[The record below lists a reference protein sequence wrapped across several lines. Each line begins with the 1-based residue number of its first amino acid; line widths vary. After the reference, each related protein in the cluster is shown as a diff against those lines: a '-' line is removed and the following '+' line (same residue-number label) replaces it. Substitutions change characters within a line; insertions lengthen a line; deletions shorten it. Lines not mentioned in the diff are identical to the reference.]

1 MQLYCF
7 HGASK
12 FQDIDSNQAGDV
24 EGSGGTRLSHLLLPD
39 PPVQVCAG
47 CTLLREQAANH
58 RRGNPCQQR
67 KLAGIPTLITAGCL
81 AVLTEQ
87 AQILIKTQIE
97 A

>member
-24 EGSGGTRLSHLLLPD
+24 GGSGGTRLSHLLLPD

-47 CTLLREQAANH
+47 
-58 RRGNPCQQR
+58 NPCQQR
-67 KLAGIPTLITAGCL
+67 KLAVIPTLITAGCL

-97 A
+97 V